1 MTTTPK
7 PTAAAKAP
15 SKPALKTLIT
25 WAEVMGHARQ
35 ARISEHTA
43 RKILCRQGS
52 PAKIHLP
59 TMQQFR
65 YDEAVVLREFGLL

>member
-1 MTTTPK
+1 MMNKNSNTMSNNKTGK
-7 PTAAAKAP
+7 Q
-15 SKPALKTLIT
+15 LKTLIT